1 MNTLL
6 AQEIY
11 DKALECGYDSCGIV
25 PLDALDFYKERLIK
39 RLEDVPESKE
49 VYAHSKD
56 FLALKE
62 KYPWAQ
68 SIVVCTEY
76 FGDYKFPVSLRN
88 RYAKGL
94 LLSLLNIPHSDEFKR
109 RQSFEVWLGE
119 NGIRYI
125 GGETAKPAGIIPL
138 RPASVAAGLGIYR
151 KNNFFYGP
159 KGSSYELVGY
169 LIDESCEYIQQLE
182 IPPCPDSCDLCQQG
196 CKTKSLSAPFTMNPL
211 TCVSFINT
219 FGDGKLPDSVTEDM
233 LEAWILG
240 CDNCQDACPFNA
252 DHDWSIGLD
261 YPGLDELEPLLQP
274 EYILKASDEEIIKKL
289 IPKFCF
295 HLTDKQ
301 IPLLRKSAKRAIAR
315 K

>member
-11 DKALECGYDSCGIV
+11 DKALACGYDSCGIV

-94 LLSLLNIPHSDEFKR
+94 LLSLSNIPHSDEFKR

-119 NGIRYI
+119 NRIRYI

-182 IPPCPDSCDLCQQG
+182 IPPCPDSCNLCQQG
-196 CKTKSLSAPFTMNPL
+196 CRTKS
-211 TCVSFINT
+211 
-219 FGDGKLPDSVTEDM
+219 
-233 LEAWILG
+233 
-240 CDNCQDACPFNA
+240 
-252 DHDWSIGLD
+252 
-261 YPGLDELEPLLQP
+261 
-274 EYILKASDEEIIKKL
+274 
-289 IPKFCF
+289 
-295 HLTDKQ
+295 
-301 IPLLRKSAKRAIAR
+301 
-315 K
+315 

>member
-11 DKALECGYDSCGIV
+11 DKALACGYDSCGIV

-76 FGDYKFPVSLRN
+76 FGDYKFPVSLRK

-94 LLSLLNIPHSDEFKR
+94 LLSLSNIPHSDEFKR
-109 RQSFEVWLGE
+109 RQSFEAWLGE

-169 LIDESCEYIQQLE
+169 LIDKSCEYIQQLE
-182 IPPCPDSCDLCQQG
+182 IPPCPDSCNLCQQG
-196 CKTKSLSAPFTMNPL
+196 CRTKSLSAPFTMNPL

-219 FGDGKLPDSVTEDM
+219 FGDGKLPDGVT
-233 LEAWILG
+233 
-240 CDNCQDACPFNA
+240 
-252 DHDWSIGLD
+252 
-261 YPGLDELEPLLQP
+261 
-274 EYILKASDEEIIKKL
+274 
-289 IPKFCF
+289 
-295 HLTDKQ
+295 
-301 IPLLRKSAKRAIAR
+301 
-315 K
+315 

>member
-11 DKALECGYDSCGIV
+11 DKALACGYDSCGIV

-182 IPPCPDSCDLCQQG
+182 IPPCPDSCNLCQQG
-196 CKTKSLSAPFTMNPL
+196 CRAKSLSAPFTMNPL

-219 FGDGKLPDSVTEDM
+219 FGDGKLPDGVTDDM

-274 EYILKASDEEIIKKL
+274 EYILKASDVEIIKKL

>member
-1 MNTLL
+1 MTTLT
-6 AQEIY
+6 AKQIH
-11 DKALECGYDSCGIV
+11 DKALECGFDDCGIISI
-25 PLDALDFYKERLIK
+25 DALDSYKDRLAQ
-39 RLEDVPESKE
+39 RLEAVPESE
-49 VYAHSKD
+49 DIYAHTKS
-56 FLALKE
+56 FLELKE

-76 FGDYKFPVSLRN
+76 YGNYKFPVSLRK

-94 LLSLLNIPHSDEFKR
+94 LLSLSNIPRSDEFKR
-109 RQSFEVWLGE
+109 RRSFETWLGE

-159 KGSSYELVGY
+159 KGSSYELVAY
-169 LIDESCEYIQQLE
+169 LIDEPCEYIRQLG

-196 CKTKSLSAPFTMNPL
+196 CKIKSLSAPFTMNPL

-219 FGDGKLPDSVTEDM
+219 FGDGKLPDGVTDDM

-240 CDNCQDACPFNA
+240 CDNCRMRA
-252 DHDWSIGLD
+252 
-261 YPGLDELEPLLQP
+261 LLM
-274 EYILKASDEEIIKKL
+274 
-289 IPKFCF
+289 
-295 HLTDKQ
+295 Q
-301 IPLLRKSAKRAIAR
+301 IMNGV
-315 K
+315 

>member
-11 DKALECGYDSCGIV
+11 DKALACGYDSCGIG

-94 LLSLLNIPHSDEFKR
+94 LLSLSNIPHSDEFKR
-109 RQSFEVWLGE
+109 RQSFE
-119 NGIRYI
+119 
-125 GGETAKPAGIIPL
+125 A
-138 RPASVAAGLGIYR
+138 
-151 KNNFFYGP
+151 
-159 KGSSYELVGY
+159 
-169 LIDESCEYIQQLE
+169 
-182 IPPCPDSCDLCQQG
+182 
-196 CKTKSLSAPFTMNPL
+196 
-211 TCVSFINT
+211 
-219 FGDGKLPDSVTEDM
+219 
-233 LEAWILG
+233 
-240 CDNCQDACPFNA
+240 
-252 DHDWSIGLD
+252 
-261 YPGLDELEPLLQP
+261 
-274 EYILKASDEEIIKKL
+274 
-289 IPKFCF
+289 
-295 HLTDKQ
+295 
-301 IPLLRKSAKRAIAR
+301 
-315 K
+315 

>member
-11 DKALECGYDSCGIV
+11 DKALACGYDSCGIV

-94 LLSLLNIPHSDEFKR
+94 LLSLSNIPHSDEFKR

-119 NGIRYI
+119 NRIRYI

-169 LIDESCEYIQQLE
+169 LIDKSCEYIQQLE
-182 IPPCPDSCDLCQQG
+182 IPPCPDSCNLCQQG
-196 CKTKSLSAPFTMNPL
+196 SRTKSLSAPFTMNPL

-219 FGDGKLPDSVTEDM
+219 FGDGKLPDGVTDDM

>member
-1 MNTLL
+1 MTTLT
-6 AQEIY
+6 AKQIH
-11 DKALECGYDSCGIV
+11 DKALECGFDDCGIISI
-25 PLDALDFYKERLIK
+25 DALDSYKD
-39 RLEDVPESKE
+39 RLEQRLEAVPESKDI
-49 VYAHSKD
+49 YAHTKS
-56 FLALKE
+56 FLELKE
-62 KYPWAQ
+62 KYSWAQ

-76 FGDYKFPVSLRN
+76 YGKYKFPVSLQK

-94 LLSLLNIPHSDEFKR
+94 LLSLSNIPHSDEFER
-109 RQSFEVWLGE
+109 RRSFETWLGE

-159 KGSSYELVGY
+159 KGSSYELVAY

-196 CKTKSLSAPFTMNPL
+196 CTTKSLSAPFTMNPL

-219 FGDGKLPDSVTEDM
+219 FGDGKLPDGVTDDM
-233 LEAWILG
+233 LETWILG

-252 DHDWSIGLD
+252 GHDWSIGLD

-274 EYILKASDEEIIKKL
+274 EYILKASDEKL
-289 IPKFCF
+289 VEKVIPKCCF
-295 HLTDKQ
+295 HLTDEQ
-301 IPLLRKSAKRAIAR
+301 IPLLRKSAERAMR
-315 K
+315 GK